1 MVRLRSPQ
9 VRSGQALI
17 VVLLILGVVTT
28 VGLSIASRSVTEV
41 GVSTTSEESSRA
53 LSAAEA
59 GIEAQLAG
67 AQIPTISGTNI
78 TVDEKPSGSAGSLS
92 VADLV
97 ASGEVATV
105 FVDTSTGNSMTV
117 CWGEAKLETAVYY
130 KVGINT
136 KIDRKYIASGNLGT
150 CPADGRTY
158 INSTSI
164 TLPNGAEYVRMR
176 LWGNGEVKQPLG
188 VTTSGT
194 FPAQGTEITST
205 GTVGSTVRKIKVFDQ
220 TPDVPEVFE
229 AAIFSGK
236 RLVK

>member
-1 MVRLRSPQ
+1 MVRR
-9 VRSGQALI
+9 GQALI

-41 GVSTTSEESSRA
+41 GVSTGSEESSRA

-59 GIEAQLAG
+59 GLEAQLGG
-67 AQIPTISGTNI
+67 AQIPTISGTDI
-78 TVDEKPSGSAGSLS
+78 QVDAKPAGSAGSLS
-92 VADLV
+92 VADLL

-105 FVDTSTGNSMTV
+105 FVDNSTGNSMTV
-117 CWGEAKLETAVYY
+117 CWGLANGNAELETAVYFT
-130 KVGINT
+130 VGNNT
-136 KIDRKYIASGNLGT
+136 NVDRKYTPSGNSGT
-150 CPADGRTY
+150 CPNDGRIY
-158 INSTSI
+158 ANSTSI
-164 TLPNGAEYVRMR
+164 TLPNGSEYVRMR

-194 FPAQGTEITST
+194 FPTQGTEITAV

-229 AAIFSGK
+229 AAVFSGK